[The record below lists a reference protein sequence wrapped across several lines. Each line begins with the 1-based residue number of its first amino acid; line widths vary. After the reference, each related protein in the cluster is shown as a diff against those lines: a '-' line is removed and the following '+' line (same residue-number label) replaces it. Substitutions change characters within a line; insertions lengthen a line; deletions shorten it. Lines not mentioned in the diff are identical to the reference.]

1 VVRVPNTVAMNAQ
14 ITKAVRKSKH
24 VDVIKRGAVRILWHA
39 LLPALRA
46 LFGTPEQ
53 NKHDKEE

>member
-1 VVRVPNTVAMNAQ
+1 MVRVPNTVAMNAQ
-14 ITKAVRKSKH
+14 ITKAARKSKH

-46 LFGTPEQ
+46 
-53 NKHDKEE
+53 D